1 MSNVIPFVATKS
13 SYDAMYKTFAEKLK
27 ITITEHVLSGYV
39 MDHATFNTC
48 INDALD
54 LVGECAHEI
63 RKHHVVLHTLLGQ
76 ARAWLHILNSACA
89 FDMIGQFDIVIKH
102 GFDDE
107 DIIDFPAPRILFVLG
122 NSDVI
127 LTIQHFSFLGESDQ
141 EFPHYS
147 NNHEHNRFMPNVIS
161 AEPEEHAPEHYAVPA
176 KTVFKLCDA
185 FETFAAAKCG
195 GVETHHN
202 KELGIHDFSVQY
214 AVSSSTFWN
223 LNLTVKDK
231 YLY

>member
-27 ITITEHVLSGYV
+27 FTITQYVLSGYV
-39 MDHATFNTC
+39 LDRTTLDQC
-48 INDALD
+48 VNDALD
-54 LVGECAHEI
+54 MVGERAHDI
-63 RKHHVVLHTLLGQ
+63 REHRVVLYTLLGQ

-89 FDMIGQFDIVIKH
+89 FDMIGQFDIDIEH

-107 DIIDFPAPRILFVLG
+107 DIIDFPAPRVLFVLG

-127 LTIQHFSFLGESDQ
+127 LTIQHLSFTGESDR
-141 EFPHYS
+141 EFPHHS
-147 NNHEHNRFMPNVIS
+147 NNHEHNRYMPQVVS
-161 AEPEEHAPEHYAVPA
+161 AEPTTHEPEHYMVPA

-185 FETFAAAKCG
+185 FETFAVAKCG
-195 GVETHHN
+195 GVETQHI
-202 KELGIHDFSVQY
+202 EEFGIHDFCIHYSVSY
-214 AVSSSTFWN
+214 STFWT
-223 LNLTVKDK
+223 LNLTVKDE

>member
-27 ITITEHVLSGYV
+27 FTITQYVLSGYV
-39 MDHATFNTC
+39 LDRTTLDQC
-48 INDALD
+48 VNDALD
-54 LVGECAHEI
+54 MVGERAHDI
-63 RKHHVVLHTLLGQ
+63 REHRVVLYTLLGQ

-89 FDMIGQFDIVIKH
+89 FDMIGQFDIDIEH

-107 DIIDFPAPRILFVLG
+107 DIIDFPAPRVLFVLG

-127 LTIQHFSFLGESDQ
+127 LTIQHFRFLGESDLG
-141 EFPHYS
+141 FPHYS
-147 NNHEHNRFMPNVIS
+147 NNHEHNHFMPNVIS

-185 FETFAAAKCG
+185 FETFAVAKSG
-195 GVETHHN
+195 GVETRHN
-202 KELGIHDFSVQY
+202 KELGIRDFAVQY
-214 AVSSSTFWN
+214 AVSPSMFWN
-223 LNLTVKDK
+223 IILTVKDK